1 MPTLSNTDYIN
12 RELSWLSFNE
22 RVLQEAIDERNPLI
36 ERFRF
41 LGIFSN
47 NLDEFFRV
55 RVATLRR
62 MAEFNEKTK
71 TDLDFLATETMRSIR
86 QKNVELQAL
95 YNKTF
100 IELDKQLRETGID
113 IVDQSQLSEA
123 QEIFCRDYYKKVIR
137 PNLVPLM
144 LGGKNLFPQLRD
156 QSIYLSVQLH
166 IGESNKVKYALI
178 EIPNH
183 LPRFLELPAGK
194 DKHAVI
200 FLEDIIRLRLHRLF
214 AIFDA
219 RDIKAYTIKITRDA
233 ELDIDD
239 DLDKSIVQKMQRS
252 LDKRKKGRYVRFLY
266 DARMPA
272 DMLEYLG
279 RKMRIRDAENILPGG
294 IYHNK
299 KDLMG
304 FPDFDRNDLR
314 FKALPPLPHKDL
326 MKRTSLLD
334 QVRKRDIML
343 HYPYQQFTY
352 IVDLLRESAI
362 DPNVKEIKINVYRV
376 SHGSNIINALINAA
390 KNGKDVQVIIELQ
403 ARFDE
408 KNNIHVSNQLQE
420 AGVQVIFG
428 VPGLKVHSK
437 LMMITRREGKQDVI
451 YGHIGTGNFH
461 EKTARIYSDTSLLT
475 ADPRITNEISK
486 LFDFFENNYQ
496 RVLYRHLIVSPYSTR
511 RKFTELINKEIN
523 FAKAGKKAWII
534 IKLNNLVD
542 AGMIKKLYDASNAG
556 VDIKLIVRGI
566 CSLIPGLKGK
576 SENIKV
582 ISIVGRFLEHSR
594 IFVFGNDDSPKYYLS
609 SADWMTRNLDHR
621 IEVSVP
627 IYDARLQSELT
638 EYLNMQFKDNAK
650 ARIIDK
656 KQKNEYVTAGRSKES
671 YNSQEEVYAY
681 FANKVKN
688 KVIELD

>member
-1 MPTLSNTDYIN
+1 MSILSNSNYVN

-22 RVLQEAIDERNPLI
+22 RVLQEAMDERNPLV

-62 MAEFNEKTK
+62 MAEFDETTK
-71 TDLDFLATETMRSIR
+71 TDLDFFASDTLETIR
-86 QKNVELQAL
+86 TKIDELQKR
-95 YNKTF
+95 YSETF
-100 IELDKQLRETGID
+100 ELLDQELREKGID
-113 IVDQSQLSEA
+113 ILNETELSEEQDA
-123 QEIFCRDYYKKVIR
+123 YCRDYYKKTIR

-144 LGGKNLFPQLRD
+144 LGGKNGFPELRD
-156 QSIYLSVQLH
+156 QSVYLSVALH
-166 IGESNKVKYALI
+166 IGESKKLKYALI

-183 LPRFLELPAGK
+183 LPRFVEIPAEKG
-194 DKHAVI
+194 KHAVI

-239 DLDKSIVQKMQRS
+239 DIDKSIVQKMQRS
-252 LDKRKKGRYVRFLY
+252 LDRRKKGRYVRFLY
-266 DARMPA
+266 DARMP
-272 DMLEYLG
+272 DSMLEYIG
-279 RKMRIRDAENILPGG
+279 RKMRIKDKNNMIPGG

-314 FKALPPLPHKDL
+314 FEKLPPLPHKDL

-334 QVRKRDIML
+334 QVKKRDIML

-362 DPNVKEIKINVYRV
+362 DPNVTEIKLNIYRV
-376 SHGSNIINALINAA
+376 SKNSNIVNALINAA
-390 KNGKDVQVIIELQ
+390 KNGKHVQVIVELQ

-420 AGVQVIFG
+420 AGVQVIYG

-437 LMMITRREGKQDVI
+437 LMMITRKEAKKEVI

-461 EKTARIYSDTSLLT
+461 ESTAKIYSDTSLLT
-475 ADPRITNEISK
+475 ADQRITNEISK
-486 LFDFFENNYQ
+486 LFDFFESNYQ

-511 RKFTELINKEIN
+511 RKFTELINTEIRN
-523 FAKAGKKAWII
+523 AKAGKKSWII

-542 AGMIKKLYDASNAG
+542 GGMIKKLYDASNAG
-556 VDIKLIVRGI
+556 VNVKLIVRGI
-566 CSLIPGLKGK
+566 CSLIPGVKGK

-582 ISIVGRFLEHSR
+582 TSIVGRFLEHSR
-594 IFVFGNDDSPKYYLS
+594 VFVFSNDGNPKYFIS
-609 SADWMTRNLDHR
+609 SADWMSRNLDHR

-627 IYDARLQSELT
+627 IYDARLHSELT
-638 EYLNMQFKDNAK
+638 DYLNMQFKDNAK
-650 ARIIDK
+650 SRIIDK
-656 KQKNEYVTAGRSKES
+656 KQKNGYVTAGRKEES
-671 YNSQEEVYAY
+671 YNSQEEVYKY
-681 FANKVKN
+681 FARKVKN
-688 KVIELD
+688 KKLPED